1 MRFMTIVK
9 SRETGARPSPALIEK
24 IMKLGEEASKKGVM
38 VEMGGLG
45 PTALGARARL
55 ANGKITITDGPF
67 TEAKEVLGGF
77 AIYDVPSKKDG
88 SPAKR
93 LSKKWRSLPKP
104 LKLPKLRRAKSK
116 LNCPTSLPFPSQD
129 EK

>member
-9 SRETGARPSPALIEK
+9 SRETGAHPSPALIEK
-24 IMKLGEEASKKGVM
+24 IMQLGEEATKKGVM

-77 AIYDVPSKKDG
+77 AIYDVPSKKD
-88 SPAKR
+88 A
-93 LSKKWRSLPKP
+93 LEWT
-104 LKLPKLRRAKSK
+104 RRFLEAHIG
-116 LNCPTSLPFPSQD
+116 LWDHELEVEVRQMMDGDPS
-129 EK
+129 EGC

>member
-9 SRETGARPSPALIEK
+9 SRETGAHPSPALIEK

-77 AIYDVPSKKDG
+77 AIYDVPSKKD
-88 SPAKR
+88 A
-93 LSKKWRSLPKP
+93 LEWT
-104 LKLPKLRRAKSK
+104 RRFLEAHIG
-116 LNCPTSLPFPSQD
+116 LWDQELEVEVRQMMDGNPS
-129 EK
+129 EGC